1 MVEEPMVQDQTGEQR
16 SKVEGPCNAK
26 ITRPVR
32 KVAVT
37 LMELQTAER
46 EVLRLFNVSIFTKN
60 FKF

>member
-1 MVEEPMVQDQTGEQR
+1 MV
-16 SKVEGPCNAK
+16 SKEVKLKAHANAK
-26 ITRPVR
+26 IARPVR

>member
-1 MVEEPMVQDQTGEQR
+1 MKSLWFKTKLV
-16 SKVEGPCNAK
+16 SKEVKLKAHANAK

-46 EVLRLFNVSIFTKN
+46 EVLRLFNVGIFTKN